1 MSEEESQKIMAA
13 VLGGFQEQRAVLDGL
28 VHEVAHLAQR
38 LTAVEGRLAS
48 VEDRLASV
56 EDRLT
61 TVEQG
66 LADLREELHDGL
78 NQLGQRWMEHDRAIY
93 TLQRRQAEAAAES

>member
-13 VLGGFQEQRAVLDGL
+13 VLGGFKEQRAVLDGL

-38 LTAVEGRLAS
+38 LTA